1 MTTSSASSSPHFGF
15 QPNPDTYRRMDRY
28 RLAQR
33 DMLDLAGFGPHE
45 SPFTILHSE
54 PGLNVRRYSK
64 ADERGPVLLIVPA
77 PIKRPYIWDIAPE
90 ASVIRRCLA
99 QGMQVYLAEW
109 TQVASAEHPFGLDDY
124 ADRLLSV
131 CTRVVAEHSGEAP
144 LTLAGHSLGG
154 VLAAMHACLHP
165 QHINALV
172 LLESP
177 LHFGADAGSFAPLVA
192 SVPDTRPMAEAF
204 GDVPGSF
211 LNTVSAAAAPHA
223 FQLERFLDR
232 CLCSGDPV
240 GFKTHMRVERWSC
253 DEFPLPGRLFH
264 EIVEQLYRNDDFMQG
279 RLSMGGRTIG
289 PRDLKAAL
297 LCVVDP
303 RSRVIPPESVL
314 PFQEAAASW
323 AKEVMWYE
331 GDTGVAI
338 QHVGVLVGSSAH
350 CHLWPRI
357 FAWIEQVGS

>member
-1 MTTSSASSSPHFGF
+1 MTTNHPPFSF

-33 DMLDLAGFGPHE
+33 DMLDLAGFGPQE
-45 SPFTILHSE
+45 SPYTVLHSE
-54 PGLNVRRYSK
+54 PGLNVRRYQPIGK
-64 ADERGPVLLIVPA
+64 DGADGPVLLIVPA

-90 ASVIRRCLA
+90 ASVVRRCLQ

-109 TQVASAEHPFGLDDY
+109 TQVSSAEHPFGLGDY
-124 ADRLLSV
+124 ADRLLSRCV
-131 CTRVVAEHSGEAP
+131 DVVKASSGDGA

-154 VLAAMHACLHP
+154 LLAAMHACLHP
-165 QHINALV
+165 DNVQALV

-177 LHFGADAGSFAPLVA
+177 LHFGKDAGSFAPLVA
-192 SVPDTRPMAEAF
+192 SVPDTKPMADAF

-211 LNTVSAAAAPHA
+211 LNSVSAAAAPHA

-232 CLCSGDPV
+232 CLCSGDPQA
-240 GFKTHMRVERWSC
+240 FKTHMRVERWTC
-253 DEFPLPGRLFH
+253 DEFPLPGRLFY
-264 EIVEQLYRNDDFMQG
+264 EIVEQLYRNDQFMQG
-279 RLSMGGRTIG
+279 TLPVGGRTIG
-289 PRDLKAAL
+289 PADLKCPL

-314 PFQEAAASW
+314 PFHEATASPMR
-323 AKEVMWYE
+323 ELLWYE

-338 QHVGVLVGSSAH
+338 QHVGVLVGKSAH
-350 CHLWPRI
+350 TQLWPRI
-357 FAWIEQVGS
+357 FDWLDKVHH

>member
-1 MTTSSASSSPHFGF
+1 MTTNLPPFSFK
-15 QPNPDTYRRMDRY
+15 PNPDTYRRMDRY

-33 DMLDLAGFGPHE
+33 DMLDLAGFGPQE
-45 SPFTILHSE
+45 SPYTVLHSE
-54 PGLNVRRYSK
+54 PGLNVRKYSTTGT
-64 ADERGPVLLIVPA
+64 GPVILIVPA

-90 ASVIRRCLA
+90 VSVVRRCLN

-109 TQVASAEHPFGLDDY
+109 TQVASADHPFGLDDY
-124 ADRLLSV
+124 ADRLLARCV
-131 CTRVVAEHSGEAP
+131 EAVNADSGAAP

-154 VLAAMHACLHP
+154 LLGAMYACLHP
-165 QHINALV
+165 ERVSALI

-177 LHFGADAGSFAPLVA
+177 LHFGANAGSFAPLVA

-211 LNTVSAAAAPHA
+211 LNSVSAAAAPHA

-232 CLCSGDPV
+232 CLCSGDPQA
-240 GFKTHMRVERWSC
+240 FKTHMRVERWTC

-264 EIVEQLYRNDDFMQG
+264 EIVEQLYRNDLFMQG
-279 RLSMGGRTIG
+279 TLPVGTRTIG
-289 PRDLKAAL
+289 PSDLKAAL

-303 RSRVIPPESVL
+303 RSRVIPPESVV
-314 PFQEAAASW
+314 PFHNAS
-323 AKEVMWYE
+323 ASRSRELLYYE

-338 QHVGVLVGSSAH
+338 QHVGVLVGRSAH
-350 CHLWPRI
+350 KQLWPRI
-357 FAWIEQVGS
+357 FEWIGEVNR